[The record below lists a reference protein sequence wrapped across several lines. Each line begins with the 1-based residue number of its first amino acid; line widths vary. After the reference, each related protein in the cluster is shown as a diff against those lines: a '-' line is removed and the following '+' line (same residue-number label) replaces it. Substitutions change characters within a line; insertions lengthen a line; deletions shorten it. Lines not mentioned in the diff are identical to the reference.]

1 MMHGDYSV
9 PLDLEISYISSSRVA
24 PHLTD
29 GGPGGQLEETGGQCS
44 HNLLPLEA
52 VSRMSFVLLTM
63 ILANTVNFSV
73 LPKLSC
79 GGKHSYAYVVNILR
93 RPRRRHLHPPTYEY
107 VFRLRIIKRMRK
119 PWKPGPFL
127 LPFSGLGTRLH
138 WHCHPVSCLSQCL
151 CHCSVCFFYS
161 SCHQLSVP
169 HACRCTCTG

>member
-1 MMHGDYSV
+1 MHGDYSV

-29 GGPGGQLEETGGQCS
+29 GGPGGQLEETGVNAATVTSGDG
-44 HNLLPLEA
+44 
-52 VSRMSFVLLTM
+52 VSNEFCAIDDVLLTM

-127 LPFSGLGTRLH
+127 LPFSDLGTRLH

-151 CHCSVCFFYS
+151 CHCMQCLFLQFMST
-161 SCHQLSVP
+161 SVP
-169 HACRCTCTG
+169 HACTCTG